1 MMEVA
6 AAQALLQ
13 VEAALDDEMN
23 KIDKL
28 DEDDYSKIRANRI
41 AEMKK
46 KAEMQQQHVGNG
58 HGKLDKITDQEF
70 FACGKRSDRLIAI
83 FTRNSNKY
91 GKAMLEHAELLA
103 QRHLEAKFIWIDAEN
118 APFLTDRL
126 NIFML
131 PTTCASKTTRC
142 TSSITAST
150 RST

>member
-1 MMEVA
+1 MA
-6 AAQALLQ
+6 AAQALLS

-23 KIDKL
+23 RMEKL
-28 DEDDYSKIRANRI
+28 DEDDYGKIRANRI

-46 KAEMQQQHVGNG
+46 KAEQEQQNKGNG
-58 HGKLDKITDQEF
+58 HGKLDKISDQQEF
-70 FACGKRSDRLIAI
+70 FACGKRSDRLVAI